1 LCLVLQT
8 PESAAVDDAFAISLE
23 FRPEVMGLF
32 GMFATQTFFAFGGIA
47 GKESGFFLLPVLSG
61 SDRHSSGMKMRDGK
75 SRDRKIPST
84 KDVNS
89 GWIRSDKYE
98 NIVKISRRVV
108 LSVWSWNSSGS
119 S

>member
-1 LCLVLQT
+1 
-8 PESAAVDDAFAISLE
+8 VDDAFAIPLE
-23 FRPEVMGLF
+23 FRSKIMGLF

-75 SRDRKIPST
+75 SRGPKKPST

-89 GWIRSDKYE
+89 GWIGEDKCWRE
-98 NIVKISRRVV
+98 LMQFERKACGWEGLARAVRTTAPTGEPVAE
-108 LSVWSWNSSGS
+108 
-119 S
+119 